1 MRVTGIVRRIDDL
14 GRIVVPK
21 EIRRNL
27 RIKEGDPLEFFIS
40 SDGDI
45 VLRPVDEPKFEID
58 DLIGVFKEC
67 NTEEQKEILK
77 RLIDEWNKE

>member
-1 MRVTGIVRRIDDL
+1 MRVTGIIRRIDEL

-21 EIRRNL
+21 EIRKSMK
-27 RIKEGDPLEFFIS
+27 IKEGDPLEFFFS

-45 VLRPVDEPKFEID
+45 VLRLVNEPKFEIN
-58 DLIGVFKEC
+58 DLIELFKEC

>member
-1 MRVTGIVRRIDDL
+1 MRGTGIIRRIDEL

-21 EIRRNL
+21 EIRKSMK
-27 RIKEGDPLEFFIS
+27 IKEGDPLEFFFS

-45 VLRPVDEPKFEID
+45 VLRLVNEPKFEIN
-58 DLIGVFKEC
+58 DLIELFKEC

>member
-1 MRVTGIVRRIDDL
+1 MKATGIVRRIDDL
-14 GRIVVPK
+14 GRISIPK
-21 EIRRNL
+21 EIRRSMK
-27 RIKEGDPLEFFIS
+27 IKEGDPLEFFFS

-45 VLRPVDEPKFEID
+45 LLRPVNEPKFEINN
-58 DLIGVFKEC
+58 LIGLFKKC